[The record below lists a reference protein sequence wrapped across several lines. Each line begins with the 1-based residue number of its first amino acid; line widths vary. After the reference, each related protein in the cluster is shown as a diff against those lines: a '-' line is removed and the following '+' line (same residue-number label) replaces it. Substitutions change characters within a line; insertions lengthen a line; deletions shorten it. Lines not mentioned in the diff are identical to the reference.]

1 MSAIMK
7 FNVHYLIT
15 YFIYPPSIFVLL
27 FYTLERLKAFLALYY
42 IIAKAIWVPMCTLT
56 CREMYTNRQMDTN
69 TLSVLSCL
77 LYKIEKRIHWLLLL
91 LT

>member
-42 IIAKAIWVPMCTLT
+42 IIAKAI
-56 CREMYTNRQMDTN
+56 
-69 TLSVLSCL
+69 
-77 LYKIEKRIHWLLLL
+77 
-91 LT
+91 